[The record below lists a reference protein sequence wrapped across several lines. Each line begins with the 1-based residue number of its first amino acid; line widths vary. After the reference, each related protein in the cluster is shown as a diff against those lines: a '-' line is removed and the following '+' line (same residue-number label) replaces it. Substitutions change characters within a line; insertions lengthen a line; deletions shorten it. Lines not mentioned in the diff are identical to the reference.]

1 MIIPAAASP
10 CPRRKRSNAAPE
22 REQLSICPVSYT
34 HLSMEDIRI
43 LAIET
48 SCDETAA
55 AVVKNGR
62 EIISEALYTQI
73 EIHKEY
79 GGGVP
84 ELASR
89 NHVEKLPGVVEAAV
103 RAAGGFDEIDAIAVT
118 NGPGLVGA
126 LLTGCLLYTSRCV

>member
-1 MIIPAAASP
+1 
-10 CPRRKRSNAAPE
+10 
-22 REQLSICPVSYT
+22 
-34 HLSMEDIRI
+34 MEDIRI

-79 GGGVP
+79 GGVVP

-118 NGPGLVGA
+118 NGPGLV
-126 LLTGCLLYTSRCV
+126 LSLIHIYRRLTHRRRQTLRRATGIR